1 MKPDAILK
9 TIKQAMAQAGLDL
22 QGGAMSGVVATIEQA
37 IAKAGV
43 SAWAPSPTSPRSP
56 VPSAPT
62 SKPRPAGRAARP
74 PSARPDVPMP
84 EQGQFVEHHHAGPAG
99 SRDYY
104 LYVPACAARAA
115 MPLVMMLHGC
125 QQNPVD
131 FAQGTRMNALAEQHG
146 FLVVYPAQ
154 SRKANGSNCWNWFQ
168 RADQQRVGGEPAILA
183 AIVAEVSRSHAV
195 DADRVYVAGLSA
207 GASMAVILGATYPD
221 IFTAVGAHSG
231 LPSGAADDVASAF
244 AAMAGAGA
252 PAAAVSPAGYSVP
265 TIVFHGDQ
273 DRTVVPANAQ
283 AIVEQV
289 MAHPGAA
296 AVTLQTVERGET
308 AQRAFTTTVYAVAQ
322 GRPHVEHWVVH
333 GSAHAWSGGSDEG
346 SYTDVQG
353 PDASAEMVRFFLAQ
367 RRKS

>member
-1 MKPDAILK
+1 MQQFWGNMKSDAILK
-9 TIKQAMAQAGLDL
+9 TIKQAMAAAGLDL

-37 IAKAGV
+37 LTKAGV
-43 SAWAPSPTSPRSP
+43 SAGGASPAPLWTP
-56 VPSAPT
+56 APAART
-62 SKPRPAGRAARP
+62 ARPA
-74 PSARPDVPMP
+74 SVDP
-84 EQGQFVEHHHAGPAG
+84 ELSTPAQGQFVERHHTGPAG
-99 SRDYY
+99 ARDYHLY
-104 LYVPACAARAA
+104 LPACATSAA
-115 MPLVMMLHGC
+115 LPLVVMLHGC

-131 FAQGTRMNALAEQHG
+131 FAQGTRMNLLAEQHG

-154 SRKANGSNCWNWFQ
+154 SRKVNGSNCWNWFQ
-168 RADQQRVGGEPAILA
+168 RDHQQRGHGEPAIIA
-183 AIVAEVSRSHAV
+183 AIVAEVSRTHAV

-221 IFTAVGAHSG
+221 IFAAVGAHSG
-231 LPSGAADDVASAF
+231 LSLGAADDVASAF

-252 PAAAVSPAGYSVP
+252 PAAAASPAADSVP

-273 DRTVVPANAQ
+273 DLTVVPANAQ
-283 AIVEQV
+283 AIVKQV

-308 AQRAFTTTVYAVAQ
+308 AQRAFTTTVYAADQ

-333 GSAHAWSGGSDEG
+333 GSAHAWSGGSGEG
-346 SYTDVQG
+346 SYTDTQG